1 MPALVLASGSP
12 RRRELL
18 EGLGLRFTVR
28 PVHLDET
35 PRPGE
40 PPRDYVLRLAAGKAA
55 ARIGPGELVLAA
67 DTTVVVDGEILG
79 KPEDAGDARRMLR
92 LLSGREHSVLT
103 GIALQ
108 NGSRQEAE
116 VDETLVR
123 FAELSGA
130 EIDWYVGTG
139 EPRDKAGAY
148 AIQGLGSLLVEA
160 VEGNYSNV
168 VGLPIPR
175 VYRLFGR
182 LGYDLKDFR
191 VGAPLCGR
199 PGGRAAT

>member
-1 MPALVLASGSP
+1 MATIPDLVLASGSP

-28 PVHLDET
+28 PVDLDES
-35 PRPGE
+35 PLPDE
-40 PPRDYVLRLAAGKAA
+40 SPRDYVLRLAVEKAA
-55 ARIGPGELVLAA
+55 ARVQPGELVLAA

-79 KPEDAGDARRMLR
+79 KPRDEGDARRMLR

-108 NGSRQEAE
+108 GSSGKAAE

-123 FAELSGA
+123 FAPLSAA
-130 EIDWYVGTG
+130 EIEWYVATG

-148 AIQGLGSLLVEA
+148 AIQGLASLFVEA
-160 VEGNYSNV
+160 VEGSWSNV

-175 VYRLFGR
+175 TYRLFAR
-182 LGYDLKDFR
+182 LGYDLKAFR
-191 VGAPLCGR
+191 STPR
-199 PGGRAAT
+199 T